1 MKILILGAKGMLGQE
16 LVKAFADMGEVA
28 AWDRSVVDMAKADEL
43 SGKITAFM
51 PDILLNAAAYNNMDK
66 AEGEGAEEAKAMNSN
81 VVGALADMCQI
92 LAITLVHF
100 STDYVFDGTKA
111 DGYAET
117 EQPNPISVYGET
129 KYLGER
135 LLRMSGAEY
144 YLVRTSRLFGHPG
157 ASPGAKKSF
166 VDTMLE
172 LAKTKTEISL
182 VADEVAS
189 PTYVVDL
196 ARAVRRLFDEKRPF
210 GIYHITNSGSCS
222 WYEYGKKVFS
232 LAGVQVAVTAVPGSS
247 FPRPAKRP
255 AYSVLQ
261 NTKLPELRSW
271 QEALQEYL
279 RERE

>member
-28 AWDRSVVDMAKADEL
+28 AWDRSVVDMARADEL

-51 PDILLNAAAYNNMDK
+51 PDILINAAAYNNMDK
-66 AEGEGAEEAKAMNSN
+66 AEGEDAEQAKAMNSN

-100 STDYVFDGTKA
+100 STDYVFDGTKT
-111 DGYAET
+111 DGYVET
-117 EQPNPISVYGET
+117 DVPNPISVYGET

-144 YLVRTSRLFGHPG
+144 YLVRTSRLFGRPG
-157 ASPGAKKSF
+157 GSLGAKKSF

-172 LAKTKTEISL
+172 LAKTKTDISL

-196 ARAVRRLFDEKRPF
+196 ARAVRRLFDDKRPF

-222 WYEYGKKVFS
+222 WYEYGTKLFA
-232 LAGVQVAVTAVPGSS
+232 LAGVQIATTAVSGAD

-255 AYSVLQ
+255 AYSVLK
-261 NTKLPELRSW
+261 NTKLPQLRPW
-271 QEALQEYL
+271 EEALQAYL

>member
-16 LVKAFADMGEVA
+16 LVKAFADMGEIA
-28 AWDRSVVDMAKADEL
+28 AWDRSTVDMARADEL

-51 PDILLNAAAYNNMDK
+51 PDILINAAAYNNMDK
-66 AEGEGAEEAKAMNSN
+66 AETDEAEQAKAMNSN

-100 STDYVFDGTKA
+100 STDYVFDGIKT
-111 DGYAET
+111 DGYVET
-117 EQPNPISVYGET
+117 DQPNPISVYGET

-144 YLVRTSRLFGHPG
+144 YLVRTSRLFGRSG
-157 ASPGAKKSF
+157 ASMGAKKSF
-166 VDTMLE
+166 VDSMLE
-172 LAKTKTEISL
+172 LAKTNTEISL
-182 VADEVAS
+182 VEDEVAS

-196 ARAVRRLFDEKRPF
+196 ARAVRRLFDDKRPF

-232 LAGVQVAVTAVPGSS
+232 LAGVPVATTAVLGSS

-255 AYSVLQ
+255 AFSVLK
-261 NTKLPELRSW
+261 NTKLPQLRPW
-271 QEALQEYL
+271 EEALQEYL